1 MKIHKHNDQA
11 RDNYLGGELMVVPQP
26 NGGFIAYCT
35 LSNRWFMHRQS
46 QTPCRLYTVTKQ
58 KFGNFQQK
66 IIYFMDFSDHIYWKF
81 IYKFNLKIA
90 YSFIQMKRIIFFTV
104 YHKLVGPVCI
114 QCTDYENKFWKNL
127 ALLIHHC
134 HECQGIKDNDWKLL
148 SYSR

>member
-35 LSNRWFMHRQS
+35 LSNRWCMHRQS

-58 KFGNFQQK
+58 NLGNFQQK

-90 YSFIQMKRIIFFTV
+90 YSFIQMKRIIFLQCITSWWGQCVYSVQIMRTSFGKIWPSWSITV
-104 YHKLVGPVCI
+104 TSVR
-114 QCTDYENKFWKNL
+114 E
-127 ALLIHHC
+127 
-134 HECQGIKDNDWKLL
+134 
-148 SYSR
+148 

>member
-1 MKIHKHNDQA
+1 MLLFNGNAQRFAIS
-11 RDNYLGGELMVVPQP
+11 MVFLNIKLPFGSL
-26 NGGFIAYCT
+26 NG
-35 LSNRWFMHRQS
+35 
-46 QTPCRLYTVTKQ
+46 
-58 KFGNFQQK
+58 
-66 IIYFMDFSDHIYWKF
+66 
-81 IYKFNLKIA
+81 FNG
-90 YSFIQMKRIIFFTV
+90 IIFFTV